1 MLEWDRIY
9 LTFENKCK
17 THRKSPANIRFKAAA
32 KFTAGYFLLG
42 RHRWPSDLKIIL
54 ILSSPS
60 TRPIV
65 YGSGWEHKS
74 LRFLPPHEH
83 RKNYRRWQDI
93 TDKCFH
99 AVSGMRKSVMCLKTL
114 LWVTIL
120 FDIFYVFW
128 SLSMC
133 LAERSVSA
141 LKSIIKLNKLGSNEV
156 IDPQLYE

>member
-74 LRFLPPHEH
+74 LWFLPPHEH

-99 AVSGMRKSVMCLKTL
+99 AVSGMRKSVLEDPSMSNNLIWYILCL
-114 LWVTIL
+114 
-120 FDIFYVFW
+120 
-128 SLSMC
+128 
-133 LAERSVSA
+133 
-141 LKSIIKLNKLGSNEV
+141 LKSFNVLSRKICECTEV
-156 IDPQLYE
+156 NYKAK